1 MPQLRY
7 KFVRLNEGRTSV
19 RLNKV
24 PDGLLGDFF
33 HWLGRGG
40 QEFDATLEECRNILD
55 DVKHYEGDINSAN
68 NRVQLQQ
75 AIRALIDRD
84 S

>member
-7 KFVRLNEGRTSV
+7 KFVRLNEGGTSV

-33 HWLGRGG
+33 HWLRRGG
-40 QEFDATLEECRNILD
+40 QEFDATLEECQSILD
-55 DVKHYEGDINSAN
+55 DVKHYAGDGNSVN
-68 NRVQLQQ
+68 NRVQMQQ
-75 AIRALIDRD
+75 AIRALTDRVI
-84 S
+84 